1 MRNFSFKS
9 KFNIYR
15 LFIVPFNFVK
25 ESDNPIKELYF
36 SSFGALMRYARAY
49 RKTERGLSIKK
60 RSELHIDGL
69 YFDKTFDK
77 QVSGNPEQ
85 FRYKHLADISRDGT
99 IDFCRYMKY
108 DFPVEQ
114 KQ

>member
-15 LFIVPFNFVK
+15 LWIVPFNFVK

-36 SSFGALMRYARAY
+36 SSFGALMRYVRAY
-49 RKTERGLSIKK
+49 RKTERGLPVKK
-60 RSELHIDGL
+60 RSELYIEGL
-69 YFDKTFDK
+69 YFDKT
-77 QVSGNPEQ
+77 QVSSREQ
-85 FRYKHLADISRDGT
+85 FKYRNIADISRDGT

-108 DFPVEQ
+108 DFPVEL
-114 KQ
+114 KYE